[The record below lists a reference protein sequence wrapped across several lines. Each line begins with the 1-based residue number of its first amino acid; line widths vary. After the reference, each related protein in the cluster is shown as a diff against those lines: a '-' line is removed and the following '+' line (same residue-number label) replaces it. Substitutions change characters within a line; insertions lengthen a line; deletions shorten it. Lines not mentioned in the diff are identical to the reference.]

1 MKDIKKVKIT
11 DRASLIDGAA
21 SHMGHVYAESL
32 LRGLKKEE
40 KVKLFVDTGS
50 TFSIVPYELAE
61 RLGAHKTPWKEKVSL
76 ADGSVKEFE
85 VASIYLE
92 ILGRGTVAKVL
103 LSEVE
108 EPALGIETLETLGLR
123 VDPVTGKIKPS
134 RSWKARAPS
143 RV

>member
-1 MKDIKKVKIT
+1 
-11 DRASLIDGAA
+11 
-21 SHMGHVYAESL
+21 MGHVYAESL
-32 LRGLKKEE
+32 LRGLKGEE
-40 KVKLFVDTGS
+40 KVKMFVDTES
-50 TFSIVPYELAE
+50 TFSIIPYELAE
-61 RLGAHKTPWKEKVSL
+61 RLGADNTPWKEKVSL

-92 ILGRGTVAKVL
+92 ILGRGTVAKIL

-123 VDPVTGKIKPS
+123 FDPATGKIEPS
-134 RSWKARAPS
+134 RSWKARVPS